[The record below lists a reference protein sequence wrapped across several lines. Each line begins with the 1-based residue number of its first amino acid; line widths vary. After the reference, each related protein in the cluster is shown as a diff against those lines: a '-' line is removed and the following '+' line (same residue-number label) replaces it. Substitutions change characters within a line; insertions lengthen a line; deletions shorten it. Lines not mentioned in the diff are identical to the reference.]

1 MKKIGFIDYYL
12 DEWHANNYPQM
23 IKDACGDE
31 MAVCYAWGKI
41 DAPGGRTNKQWAETY
56 GVELLGSMEEVIEK
70 SDYLILLSP
79 DNPEMHEELALLP
92 TASGKRLYIDKTFAP
107 DAATAKRIFER
118 ADKYGTPCYSSSA
131 LHFSEELQN
140 VKKEDVEYISSFG
153 SGDYEIHSIHQI
165 EQIAVLMGGGA
176 ESVMYTGTEKFPSFK
191 IRFSGARYADAVLMP
206 GRFRMHIGYRDGKA
220 ADYTVESP
228 FFAHFIENMLEFFRT
243 GEIPVSHSQ
252 TVEVIA
258 IREASIRARNTP
270 FVWVDIQK

>member
-41 DAPGGRTNKQWAETY
+41 DAPGGRTNKKWAEDY
-56 GVELLGSMEEVIEK
+56 GVELLGSIEEVIEK

-92 TASGKRLYIDKTFAP
+92 AASGKRLYIDKTFAP

-118 ADKYGTPCYSSSA
+118 ADAHGTPCYSSSA
-131 LHFSEELQN
+131 LNFSDELKEA
-140 VKKEDVEYISSFG
+140 KKEDVEYLSSFG

-165 EQIAVLMGGGA
+165 EQVAVLMGGGA

-191 IRFSGARYADAVLMP
+191 VRFSGHRYADMVLMP
-206 GRFRMHIGYRDGKA
+206 GRFRMHVGYRDGKA
-220 ADYTVESP
+220 ADYMVESP
-228 FFAHFIENMLEFFRT
+228 FFARFIENMLEFFRT
-243 GEIPVSHSQ
+243 GAIPVPHAQ

-258 IREASIRARNTP
+258 IREASIRAKETP